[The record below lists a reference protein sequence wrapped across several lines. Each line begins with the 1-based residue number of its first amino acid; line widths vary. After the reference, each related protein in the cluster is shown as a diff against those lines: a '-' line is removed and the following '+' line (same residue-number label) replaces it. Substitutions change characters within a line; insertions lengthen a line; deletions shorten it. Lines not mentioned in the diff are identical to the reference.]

1 MSDLVR
7 LVARVWRRV
16 SQEHP
21 DTLRESDGDTSRGW
35 SDLMDNADMVVKER
49 VKELMEEYEQLST
62 ILDEDE
68 CPDWTTFV
76 SICGKIITNCFCL
89 RSDR

>member
-7 LVARVWRRV
+7 LVARIWRRV
-16 SQEHP
+16 SQEP
-21 DTLRESDGDTSRGW
+21 DTLTESDGDMSRAW

-49 VKELMEEYEQLST
+49 VNELMEEYEQLST
-62 ILDEDE
+62 VLDEDE
-68 CPDWTTFV
+68 MPDWTTFV